1 MEPSTPPA
9 ALMRRALVRAML
21 LCALALGLAA
31 CGSSAAHVRLD
42 DDSPTP
48 GLRTPDGELP
58 DMSRRPTREVRGAEV
73 RGDAT
78 WYGDRHH
85 GNLTANGETF
95 DVRKFTA
102 AHRTLPF
109 NTVVRVVDTATS
121 RTVVVRINDRG
132 PRIKSRVIDLS
143 KAAAADLGIIR
154 RGVAKVRL
162 EILAW
167 GDGARY
173 HHGRKTLPGKKR
185 RKKGRKRASRD

>member
-1 MEPSTPPA
+1 MELRPHPPVRLHH
-9 ALMRRALVRAML
+9 ALLA
-21 LCALALGLAA
+21 CALALGLAA
-31 CGSSAAHVRLD
+31 CGSSAAHARLD
-42 DDSPTP
+42 DPSPTP
-48 GLRTPDGELP
+48 GLRTPDGDLP
-58 DMSRRPTREVRGAEV
+58 APGRRPTREVQRAEV
-73 RGDAT
+73 QGDAT

-109 NTVVRVVDTATS
+109 NTVVRVVDTETS

-132 PRIKSRVIDLS
+132 PRITSRVIDLS
-143 KAAAADLGIIR
+143 KAAAADLGILR
-154 RGVAKVRL
+154 RGVARVRL
-162 EILAW
+162 EILTW

-185 RKKGRKRASRD
+185 RGRKRASRD